1 MSDLSYAPISSV
13 PVSDTFFDTLRA
25 DYPGFDEWLK
35 RKGAES
41 AYVARRKEGGIEGFL
56 YLKLEAGSVDDVQP
70 ALGPARRLKVGT
82 LKVNPHGTRLG
93 ERLLKKVFDHATEH
107 DVDEIYVTV
116 FPKHAK
122 LIELFARYGF
132 RKVATKTGHGGVED
146 VMVRSLRALSGDV
159 TRDYPLINMSGR
171 KFLLSLY
178 PQWHTRLLPDSKLHT
193 ESPDIVKD
201 VSHTNSIHKVYLAGM
216 KGIEQLRRGDLL
228 LIYRTGDGK
237 GPAHYRAVATSICTV
252 QEVRDI
258 GSFANV
264 DELLEYCAPYSVFTE
279 QELRGFWT
287 NRKYP
292 TLIRFTYNAALKKR
306 LTRADLIDHNVI
318 DANAYAGFATLTD
331 AGFKV
336 VVERGGIHASLV
348 VHQT

>member
-1 MSDLSYAPISSV
+1 MSDLSYAPITSV

-25 DYPGFDEWLK
+25 DYPGFDDWL
-35 RKGAES
+35 RGKGAQS
-41 AYVARRKEGGIEGFL
+41 AYVARRADGSLDGFL
-56 YLKLEAGSVDDVQP
+56 YLKLEDGAITDVQP
-70 ALGPARRLKVGT
+70 GLAPAKRLKVGT

-93 ERLLKKVFDHATEH
+93 ERLIKKVFDHATEQN
-107 DVDEIYVTV
+107 VDEIYVTV
-116 FPKHAK
+116 FPKHTK
-122 LIELFARYGF
+122 LIELFTRYGF
-132 RKVATKTGHGGVED
+132 TKVGTKTGPGGVED

-252 QEVRDI
+252 EEAVSYTHLDVYKRQTTSC
-258 GSFANV
+258 GAS
-264 DELLEYCAPYSVFTE
+264 CAA
-279 QELRGFWT
+279 GC
-287 NRKYP
+287 
-292 TLIRFTYNAALKKR
+292 AAR
-306 LTRADLIDHNVI
+306 
-318 DANAYAGFATLTD
+318 
-331 AGFKV
+331 
-336 VVERGGIHASLV
+336 
-348 VHQT
+348 

>member
-1 MSDLSYAPISSV
+1 
-13 PVSDTFFDTLRA
+13 VSDRFFDTLRA
-25 DYPGFDEWLK
+25 DYPGFDDWLR
-35 RKGAES
+35 RKTDES
-41 AYVARRKEGGIEGFL
+41 AYVARREDGGIDGFQ
-56 YLKLEAGSVDDVQP
+56 YLKLEDGAVADVQP
-70 ALGPARRLKVGT
+70 ALAPAKRLKVGT

-93 ERLLKKVFDHATEH
+93 ERLVKKVFDHATEN
-107 DVDEIYVTV
+107 DVAEIYVTI

-132 RKVATKTGHGGVED
+132 TKVGTKTGLGAVED

-193 ESPDIVKD
+193 ESPNIVKD

-216 KGIEQLRRGDLL
+216 NGIEQLRRGDVL

-237 GPAHYRAVATSICTV
+237 GPALYRAVATSICTV
-252 QEVRDI
+252 EEVRAI
-258 GSFANV
+258 SSFATAE
-264 DELLEYCAPYSVFTE
+264 ELLEYCAPYSVFTE
-279 QELRGFWT
+279 QELRGFWR

-292 TLIRFTYNAALKKR
+292 TLVRFTYNAALKKR

-318 DANAYAGFATLTD
+318 DANAYAGFVELTD

-336 VVERGGIHASLV
+336 VVERGGINASLV